1 MKNNEPENQYIMNY
15 QTTNF
20 NVRIKRNP
28 TLQGRVSF
36 YKIYLANSFVLQL
49 SYK

>member
-15 QTTNF
+15 QTANF

-28 TLQGRVSF
+28 TPQSRVSF
-36 YKIYLANSFVLQL
+36 YKIYLAKSFALRL
-49 SYK
+49 NYK

>member
-15 QTTNF
+15 QTANF

-28 TLQGRVSF
+28 IL
-36 YKIYLANSFVLQL
+36 
-49 SYK
+49 